1 MVFVVEWDWQTQAL
15 AQASDGSDNEAP
27 TDGTFRTCHVHLSVT
42 ISTHSS
48 SYGHFVTQFQLIS
61 NYPLKTYGD
70 AKEDLRSHPHPLAA
84 QFQAR
89 NSPSAQLS
97 VARPGAKS
105 ASESLIE
112 DQVAIREVWR
122 TFTVGLSLSIQ
133 L

>member
-1 MVFVVEWDWQTQAL
+1 MVFVAEWNWQTQAL

-27 TDGTFRTCHVHLSVT
+27 TWNFPCLSRAL
-42 ISTHSS
+42 ISDLFNSP

-97 VARPGAKS
+97 AARPGAKS
-105 ASESLIE
+105 TSKSLIE